1 MRKKDKIAI
10 LLVGIILIV
19 IVGMWGLDFSSQ
31 YLTVT
36 DIKMNAS
43 VYINQ
48 PVEITGNVKQDTLSI
63 EGTQT
68 FFILTDNIS
77 DIEVYYRGEIV
88 PQLAEGAKV
97 SARGILVS
105 EDRIDANFLVMG
117 CPSKYGI

>member
-1 MRKKDKIAI
+1 MRKKDKIVT
-10 LLVGIILIV
+10 LLVGVILVI

-36 DIKMNAS
+36 DIKMNTS
-43 VYINQ
+43 IYINQ
-48 PVEITGNVKQDTLSI
+48 PVEITGNVKQDSLNI

-68 FFILTDNIS
+68 SFILTDDIS
-77 DIEVYYRGEIV
+77 NIEVYYHGEIV
-88 PQLAEGAKV
+88 PQLAESAKISV
-97 SARGILVS
+97 RGILVS